1 MSGRRVP
8 PQAAS
13 LLDRTAWLLARH
25 TAVWLDL
32 APETH
37 DFLYAQPAPY
47 NAFFGALDRALHE
60 HGPVTLPA
68 LLAELRSTGAAHA
81 AGAPGGPGDGDEADG
96 ADNSDASGLRAL
108 LDRLAGFH
116 EVDDDDAPAALLE
129 AVLRRLR
136 QRAVKDELDW
146 LFESGELSE
155 EATARRN
162 ALIALTAE
170 LKNPAVVPAPGR

>member
-1 MSGRRVP
+1 M
-8 PQAAS
+8 
-13 LLDRTAWLLARH
+13 
-25 TAVWLDL
+25 WLDL

-47 NAFFGALDRALHE
+47 NAFFSALDRALHE

-68 LLAELRSTGAAHA
+68 LLAELRSAGATDA
-81 AGAPGGPGDGDEADG
+81 ADAPGGPGARAGAEGADDGD
-96 ADNSDASGLRAL
+96 SPGLRSL

-146 LFESGELSE
+146 LLESGELSDA
-155 EATARRN
+155 ATARRN

-170 LKNPAVVPAPGR
+170 LKNAAVVPAAGR